1 MVDLDAL
8 THHDV
13 LPDGTRV
20 LMRALRPEDS
30 ALYPDFAAHVT
41 LEDARLRFFSAIS
54 ELSDERIAELTSST
68 TSARWPSSRSMRR
81 AARCSASCAC
91 ISMRTARPANTP

>member
-30 ALYPDFAAHVT
+30 ALYPDFVAHVT
-41 LEDARLRFFSAIS
+41 LEDARLRFFSV
-54 ELSDERIAELTSST
+54 RITAHV
-68 TSARWPSSRSMRR
+68 MRYPHR
-81 AARCSASCAC
+81 MQRPFTAWSGGVSCGG
-91 ISMRTARPANTP
+91 RTVTARTPRHLGHGRLSLRASS